1 MSDAASL
8 PLDCARNPRE
18 LALLRMFRLIPEEKR
33 AEAVDKLTALV
44 EELRHRKKPKARQ
57 D

>member
-1 MSDAASL
+1 MNDAASL

-18 LALLRMFRLIPEEKR
+18 LALLRLFRLIPEEKR

>member
-1 MSDAASL
+1 MNDAASL

-18 LALLRMFRLIPEEKR
+18 LALLRLLRQIPEEKR

-44 EELRHRKKPKARQ
+44 EELRHRKNPKAR
-57 D
+57 

>member
-1 MSDAASL
+1 MNDAASL

-18 LALLRMFRLIPEEKR
+18 LALLRLLRQIPEEKR

>member
-1 MSDAASL
+1 MNDAASL

-18 LALLRMFRLIPEEKR
+18 LALLRLLRQIPEEKR

-44 EELRHRKKPKARQ
+44 EEMRHRKKPKARQ

>member
-18 LALLRMFRLIPEEKR
+18 LALLSLIPEEKR
-33 AEAVDKLTALV
+33 EEAMDKLTALV